1 MASSGGD
8 NASMGAGEIVG
19 ILEDRCVNDPV
30 YDSAACATPCSRR
43 GNEADDTGRVDRT
56 AVSAPDGALS
66 TGSMVRGLFFYIY
79 ITTGVYRLHLRA

>member
-30 YDSAACATPCSRR
+30 YDSAASSTPCSRR

-56 AVSAPDGALS
+56 AVSVPDGALR
-66 TGSMVRGLFFYIY
+66 TGSMVRGFLFCFVIFYINQ
-79 ITTGVYRLHLRA
+79 TTVD